1 MAQNP
6 LNPHQRQIDSNSCRF
21 LQVMKLA
28 NRHETL
34 EAHSLFSVNV
44 STVQTV
50 MSASKLLR
58 LGYPYYVFCLF
69 IANQVFLHRKK
80 LMNRKTDGLKF
91 KLNQI
96 RTSIFRKI
104 VIISLRLNI
113 IGLQYGW
120 HF

>member
-6 LNPHQRQIDSNSCRF
+6 LNPHQRSIDSNSCRF

-44 STVQTV
+44 SSVQTV
-50 MSASKLLR
+50 MSASEPFR

-69 IANQVFLHRKK
+69 ASLLLIRFFFAVNRKK
-80 LMNRKTDGLKF
+80 TDE
-91 KLNQI
+91 
-96 RTSIFRKI
+96 S
-104 VIISLRLNI
+104 
-113 IGLQYGW
+113 
-120 HF
+120 